1 VQSECRRS
9 EAEREDSEVEAVV
22 MIPVTVSSYDLIVP
36 ICEALD
42 LGDPNL
48 IRQLTIKPALVEV
61 DIFLLNENGMKYVN
75 LATGLPATEKRV
87 FKVNP

>member
-1 VQSECRRS
+1 M
-9 EAEREDSEVEAVV
+9 V
-22 MIPVTVSSYDLIVP
+22 MTAVTVSSYDLIVP

-48 IRQLTIKPALVEV
+48 IRKVTITPTMVEV

-75 LATGLPATEKRV
+75 LATGEPATEKRV
-87 FKVNP
+87 IPVRGGRV